1 MIEPYTAVALQTSV
15 HNVPKRADVE
25 RNLRHIGNMIDLVQH
40 ICSLELPVRL
50 IALGEG
56 AIQGFIDEIVDMDQA
71 TYCEVM
77 AADIPG
83 PETEALGA
91 KARQHGCYIMAQLK
105 TRHADYPGRFFNTV
119 FLIDPAGR
127 VIYQHQKN
135 IILYTEHST
144 TPHDVYDD
152 WVAKHGDGLETFF
165 PVARTEIG
173 NIAGSVGVEGAFPEA
188 WRAFQMNGAE
198 ILYHASLPEPYVSRG
213 IFQLQN
219 RARAL
224 DNTAYMIAPNTGSL
238 IVAGPPGEGD
248 TSIGG
253 ALGGRSGIYGY
264 RGEILAESTVVDDCY
279 IAAQVDIEALRHYRE
294 NARFQNWLPYLKTE
308 IFKGMFEQPIWPK
321 NQPPLQHADKG
332 KVVAGTIEALVER
345 GSFTRSGYRKG

>member
-1 MIEPYTAVALQTSV
+1 MITPYTAVALQTSV
-15 HNVPKRADVE
+15 HNVPNRDQVE
-25 RNLRHIGNMIDLVQH
+25 VNLKHIGNMVDLVVH

-56 AIQGFIDEIVDMDQA
+56 AIQGFIDEIIDMEQA
-71 TYCEVM
+71 EYTEVM

-83 PETEALGA
+83 PETDALGEKA
-91 KARQHGCYIMAQLK
+91 KQHGCYLMAQLK
-105 TRHADYPGRFFNTV
+105 TTNADYPGRFFNTV
-119 FLIDPAGR
+119 FLIDPNGEI
-127 VIYQHQKN
+127 VYQHQKN
-135 IILYTEHST
+135 IILFTEHST
-144 TPHDVYDD
+144 TPHDVYDE
-152 WVAKHGDGLETFF
+152 WIAKHGDSLETFF

-188 WRAFQMNGAE
+188 WRAFAVNGAE
-198 ILYHASLPEPYVSRG
+198 ILYHASLPEPWVSRE

-224 DNTAYMIAPNTGSL
+224 DNTCYMLGPNTGSL
-238 IVAGPPGEGD
+238 IIDGPPGTTP

-279 IAAQVDIEALRHYRE
+279 ISTQIDIESLRYYRE
-294 NARFQNWLPYLKTE
+294 HARFQNWLPYLKTE
-308 IFKGMFEQPIWPK
+308 IFKQLYAQPVWPK
-321 NQPPLQHADKG
+321 NQPPLQHSDKE
-332 KVVAGTIEALVER
+332 KVVGQTVQALLDR
-345 GSFTRSGYRKG
+345 GAFTQSKIKA